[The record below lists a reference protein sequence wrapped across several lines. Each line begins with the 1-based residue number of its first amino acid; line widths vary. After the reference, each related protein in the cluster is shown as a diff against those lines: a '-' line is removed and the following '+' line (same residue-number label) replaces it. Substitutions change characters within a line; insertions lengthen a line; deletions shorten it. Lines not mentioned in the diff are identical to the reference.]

1 MKEYVVTK
9 IIKQGQRI
17 TVVPTD
23 KSEKAKSK
31 GKQYCI
37 TGNFPAL
44 YPQMTVQFELQ
55 DMTMT
60 DYHLELTER
69 NKEKLQKHHIA
80 ESIYA
85 ETLAAHMKLK
95 QYDFTWEDAKVGID
109 KLYDKFD
116 FRDADVIH
124 KTLVDNAVDKV
135 RLNAI
140 NRNIIQAGRQHRKIC
155 YSMNDFFRYFEFF
168 EEQGAYEKLEMFS
181 KAMCLQSECYNI
193 RDNLVFDAEM
203 QEKEDFV
210 MQDIMKRVRE
220 GNSYQLL
227 TTREIDTFI
236 RSKQGSYLADEQLN
250 VMNCLYSTIPCIVAG
265 GAGVGKTSVIKTL
278 IECYGKYYGTSYIL
292 LVAPTGK
299 ASRRLA
305 EKTGMPACTI
315 HKALRKSITDDFT
328 YYNAKN
334 QLPHRLIIIDESS
347 MIDTSLMYDLLKATN
362 KASKL
367 VFVGDHNQLYPVGY
381 GEPFFQFMDVMEI
394 YRLKQNHRQS
404 EDTDILYM
412 ANRALQNLPVMN
424 GSGVSVKEI
433 EYSDIP
439 KVLDWYLCGNGYDEN
454 SQVISPFNTTNSDI
468 NTYVQEQNARKNG
481 FLKQDEQ
488 YSEGKLYVGD
498 KIMTVRNTE
507 HYCNGD
513 IGYVSAVNEKEITV
527 QIEGRQ
533 VVIPVKDK
541 DDIQLAYA
549 ITVHK
554 MQGSEADR
562 IIVFLPRENRMVE
575 KRMLY
580 TAFTRAKKEL
590 LIYYY

>member
-1 MKEYVVTK
+1 
-9 IIKQGQRI
+9 
-17 TVVPTD
+17 
-23 KSEKAKSK
+23 
-31 GKQYCI
+31 
-37 TGNFPAL
+37 
-44 YPQMTVQFELQ
+44 
-55 DMTMT
+55 
-60 DYHLELTER
+60 
-69 NKEKLQKHHIA
+69 
-80 ESIYA
+80 
-85 ETLAAHMKLK
+85 
-95 QYDFTWEDAKVGID
+95 
-109 KLYDKFD
+109 
-116 FRDADVIH
+116 
-124 KTLVDNAVDKV
+124 
-135 RLNAI
+135 
-140 NRNIIQAGRQHRKIC
+140 
-155 YSMNDFFRYFEFF
+155 
-168 EEQGAYEKLEMFS
+168 
-181 KAMCLQSECYNI
+181 
-193 RDNLVFDAEM
+193 
-203 QEKEDFV
+203 
-210 MQDIMKRVRE
+210 
-220 GNSYQLL
+220 
-227 TTREIDTFI
+227 
-236 RSKQGSYLADEQLN
+236 
-250 VMNCLYSTIPCIVAG
+250 
-265 GAGVGKTSVIKTL
+265 
-278 IECYGKYYGTSYIL
+278 
-292 LVAPTGK
+292 
-299 ASRRLA
+299 
-305 EKTGMPACTI
+305 
-315 HKALRKSITDDFT
+315 
-328 YYNAKN
+328 
-334 QLPHRLIIIDESS
+334 

-424 GSGVSVKEI
+424 GSGVSVNEI

-488 YSEGKLYVGD
+488 YSEGKLYVDD

-533 VVIPVKDK
+533 VVIPAKDK

>member
-1 MKEYVVTK
+1 
-9 IIKQGQRI
+9 
-17 TVVPTD
+17 
-23 KSEKAKSK
+23 
-31 GKQYCI
+31 
-37 TGNFPAL
+37 
-44 YPQMTVQFELQ
+44 
-55 DMTMT
+55 
-60 DYHLELTER
+60 
-69 NKEKLQKHHIA
+69 
-80 ESIYA
+80 
-85 ETLAAHMKLK
+85 
-95 QYDFTWEDAKVGID
+95 
-109 KLYDKFD
+109 
-116 FRDADVIH
+116 
-124 KTLVDNAVDKV
+124 
-135 RLNAI
+135 
-140 NRNIIQAGRQHRKIC
+140 
-155 YSMNDFFRYFEFF
+155 
-168 EEQGAYEKLEMFS
+168 
-181 KAMCLQSECYNI
+181 
-193 RDNLVFDAEM
+193 
-203 QEKEDFV
+203 
-210 MQDIMKRVRE
+210 
-220 GNSYQLL
+220 
-227 TTREIDTFI
+227 
-236 RSKQGSYLADEQLN
+236 
-250 VMNCLYSTIPCIVAG
+250 
-265 GAGVGKTSVIKTL
+265 
-278 IECYGKYYGTSYIL
+278 
-292 LVAPTGK
+292 
-299 ASRRLA
+299 
-305 EKTGMPACTI
+305 
-315 HKALRKSITDDFT
+315 
-328 YYNAKN
+328 
-334 QLPHRLIIIDESS
+334 
-347 MIDTSLMYDLLKATN
+347 MYDLLKATN

-381 GEPFFQFMDVMEI
+381 GEPFFRFMDVMEI

-513 IGYVSAVNEKEITV
+513 IGYVSTVNEKEITV